1 MPALNNI
8 SVAAVCDANKKLLQ
22 QNSIALVDER
32 GFITLSSLEPK
43 EKKDFLDQF
52 YENERSNLQH
62 IKENYLKQ
70 KYQAK
75 HTVMLLIAA
84 LGLLA
89 TGIFLAPLLV
99 ILPITIPIT
108 IPIFSI
114 LLAGTSFI
122 ALNRFYF
129 NRLLNRLKTK
139 MLNSEIILSS
149 LKVDAESNQNE
160 VDINRQIQEIK
171 NETGVMIAKLDVLV
185 NDNKQSFSN
194 LLATLGQF
202 STITPSIQHD
212 VDVANEFDEKKTF
225 NLTQN

>member
-8 SVAAVCDANKKLLQ
+8 SAAAVCDANKSLLQ
-22 QNSIALVDER
+22 KNPVTLVDER
-32 GFITLSSLEPK
+32 GLITLSLLEPK

-52 YENERSNLQH
+52 YENERSNLKY

-75 HTVMLLIAA
+75 NTVMLLITA

-89 TGIFLAPLLV
+89 TGVFLAPLFV
-99 ILPITIPIT
+99 IFPITIPIT

-114 LLAGTSFI
+114 LLVGISFI
-122 ALNRFYF
+122 SLTWFYF
-129 NRLLNRLKTK
+129 NRGLSRLETK

-160 VDINRQIQEIK
+160 IHINRQIQEIK
-171 NETGVMIAKLDVLV
+171 AETEVISEKLNVLV
-185 NDNKQSFSN
+185 DNKQSLAG
-194 LLATLGQF
+194 LLAKQGTF
-202 STITPSIQHD
+202 PTISSHD
-212 VDVANEFDEKKTF
+212 DAANKELTNDVENSF
-225 NLTQN
+225 NPV